1 MQLAPI
7 HLVVYKRL
15 EHTKQAINALLTN
28 SLAKDSV
35 LIVSSDGAADG
46 DEIDVENVRSY
57 VRSVSGFKK
66 IIINESKYNTL
77 QERMRLPVKDSID
90 ILEEYGRK
98 ITLEDDVVVAPH
110 FLEYMNEGLNKYEND
125 DNIAIISGFNPIKYA
140 KINTGVF
147 ITEYPHLWGFGMWK
161 RTGYKEAITDFDAYD
176 NLIGDK
182 ILYSRYKKKHRN
194 GLKLLEQCCREKTP
208 YGDVMMGLMHFKK
221 KQHSI
226 MPYKTLCLNIGFDG
240 TGWHCGNSNTYD
252 NLILNTDK
260 VVFNDQVS
268 YDKHLDKKIYRTFE
282 QSRLLE
288 ILVKIGHM
296 MYHHTKKI

>member
-110 FLEYMNEGLNKYEND
+110 FLEYMNEEGYAIMEPNDISVRLNNKL
-125 DNIAIISGFNPIKYA
+125 IS
-140 KINTGVF
+140 
-147 ITEYPHLWGFGMWK
+147 
-161 RTGYKEAITDFDAYD
+161 
-176 NLIGDK
+176 
-182 ILYSRYKKKHRN
+182 
-194 GLKLLEQCCREKTP
+194 
-208 YGDVMMGLMHFKK
+208 
-221 KQHSI
+221 
-226 MPYKTLCLNIGFDG
+226 
-240 TGWHCGNSNTYD
+240 
-252 NLILNTDK
+252 
-260 VVFNDQVS
+260 
-268 YDKHLDKKIYRTFE
+268 KKIYIDTS
-282 QSRLLE
+282 SRRSIYEYYLKQRSNL
-288 ILVKIGHM
+288 KI
-296 MYHHTKKI
+296 YIIIIVNKVFKNA